1 MSGINSFSDSS
12 EDLEL
17 EARKTDIDM
26 QMADW
31 PEDPDSIYPQ
41 ITLSDLEETAAKLSA
56 TLDSLSAQI
65 ERK

>member
-1 MSGINSFSDSS
+1 MSAINSFSDSS

-17 EARKTDIDM
+17 EARKTDIYK

-31 PEDPDSIYPQ
+31 PKDPDSIYPQ
-41 ITLSDLEETAAKLSA
+41 ITLSDLEQTAAKLSA

>member
-1 MSGINSFSDSS
+1 MSAINSFSDSS

>member
-1 MSGINSFSDSS
+1 MSAINSFSDSS

-17 EARKTDIDM
+17 EARKTDIDK

-31 PEDPDSIYPQ
+31 PKDPDSIYPQ
-41 ITLSDLEETAAKLSA
+41 ITLSDLEHTAAKLSA

>member
-1 MSGINSFSDSS
+1 MSAINSFSDSS

-17 EARKTDIDM
+17 EARKTDIDR

-31 PEDPDSIYPQ
+31 TKDPDSIYPQ
-41 ITLSDLEETAAKLSA
+41 ITLSDLEETAAKLAA

>member
-1 MSGINSFSDSS
+1 MSAINSFSDSS

-17 EARKTDIDM
+17 EARKKDIDM

-31 PEDPDSIYPQ
+31 PKDPDSIYPQ

>member
-1 MSGINSFSDSS
+1 MSAINSFSDSS

-31 PEDPDSIYPQ
+31 SKDPDSIYPQ
-41 ITLSDLEETAAKLSA
+41 ITLSDLEQTAAKLSA